1 MVRMQGLKKTAFIL
15 IVSAAILLYNIGTYD
30 LIANQ
35 GVDILTPMYN
45 EGPPGETEIIPNV
58 DQEIDPPLGNQTN
71 LPKFNTIF
79 TMMVFNFPIEL
90 AIVFFAEMVFSSIV
104 REDRKKLNFLR
115 LLILLGSASALTV
128 VNSLNHYFLIW
139 PAIHDWPI
147 HAGHEYNDTTT
158 LLMEP
163 LYGENQDTF
172 FSPAVTILIFI
183 AAAIIILGI
192 HFLAFKFIQ
201 KLSITC
207 SGVSLLMPAIYY
219 PVIWNAMARQ
229 TRHQD
234 LFETTGTQF
243 MFALVISGIFLLA
256 IILILIWNL
265 TLVGTKAAVMK
276 PQETETQEKYE
287 PK

>member
-15 IVSAAILLYNIGTYD
+15 IVSAAILLYNIGSYD

-45 EGPPGETEIIPNV
+45 AGPPDETEVNPNA

-71 LPKFNTIF
+71 LPKVNTIF

-90 AIVFFAEMVFSSIV
+90 AIVFFAEMVFSSIIKT
-104 REDRKKLNFLR
+104 DRKKLNFLR

-139 PAIHDWPI
+139 PAMHDWPI
-147 HAGHEYNDTTT
+147 HAGHTYNDTTT
-158 LLMEP
+158 LLNEP

-183 AAAIIILGI
+183 TAAIIILGI

-229 TRHQD
+229 TRQQD
-234 LFETTGTQF
+234 LFEKTGNQF
-243 MFALVISGIFLLA
+243 MFALIVSGIFLLTV
-256 IILILIWNL
+256 ILVLIWNL
-265 TLVGTKAAVMK
+265 TLVGTQAAVMK
-276 PQETETQEKYE
+276 PQETKSQEKYE
-287 PK
+287 QK